1 MTRNRDLDRFEWV
14 IFGCFMALIL
24 GMGLAG
30 WLHP

>member
-14 IFGCFMALIL
+14 SLACVGLVIL